1 MQGFLL
7 ERSNGSIDGM
17 SEEDMEVSAA
27 LARGRRSAYV
37 TMDDVA
43 REAGVSRA
51 LVSLVMRRSEKVS
64 PQRRARV
71 LATAERLGYR
81 PNAIARSLAS
91 HRTHTVGVLL
101 NDLHNPFFAEIANGI
116 EEHASDIGYR
126 LLIITGGRRRRREQA
141 MLEAL
146 LEYRT
151 DGLIL
156 VSPRMAGKQVAAAV
170 GDLPCVVIGR
180 RLRDGGVDCV
190 MTDEALGA
198 DLAVEHLV
206 GLGHEAIVHV
216 DGGQGA
222 GAAPRRAGYLRA
234 MEHAG
239 LGGSAKVLPGDFT
252 EEAGVR
258 AAERM
263 LRAGELP
270 TAVFAAN
277 DLVAVGLIDRL
288 EQDGVTIPGD
298 VSVVGY
304 DNTFVAAL
312 NHIRLTTVN
321 QPRHEMGR
329 EALQLLLERG
339 AGRTQRATRLHE
351 PRIVVRSTTA
361 PPR

>member
-1 MQGFLL
+1 MP
-7 ERSNGSIDGM
+7 RSDMDGQ
-17 SEEDMEVSAA
+17 VPVPKT
-27 LARGRRSAYV
+27 RRSPYV

-51 LVSLVMRRSEKVS
+51 LVSLVMRRSDKVS
-64 PQRRARV
+64 DHRRELV
-71 LATAERLGYR
+71 LRTAQRLGYR
-81 PNAIARSLAS
+81 PNANARSLAS
-91 HRTHTVGVLL
+91 HRTDTVGVLL

-116 EEHASDIGYR
+116 EDVASDVGYR
-126 LLIITGGRRRRREQA
+126 LLIITGGRREHRERA

-156 VSPRMAGKQVAAAV
+156 VSPRMTGTQIADAV
-170 GDLPCVVIGR
+170 GALPCVVIGR
-180 RLRDGGVDCV
+180 RLRGGADCV

-198 DLAVEHLV
+198 HLAVEHLV
-206 GLGHEAIVHV
+206 ALGHRRIVHV

-222 GAAPRRAGYLRA
+222 GAAPRRAGYLKA
-234 MEHAG
+234 MEEAG
-239 LGGSAKVLPGDFT
+239 FTRDAKVLAGDFT
-252 EEAGVR
+252 EDAGIDAAARLLGEA
-258 AAERM
+258 
-263 LRAGELP
+263 ELP

-277 DLVAVGLIDRL
+277 DLVALGLIDRL
-288 EQDGVTIPGD
+288 EQDGVRIPQD

-312 NHIRLTTVN
+312 NHIRLTTIN

-329 EALQLLLERG
+329 EALQLLLER
-339 AGRTQRATRLHE
+339 AEGRTKRATRLHE
-351 PRIVVRSTTA
+351 PVLVERSTTA